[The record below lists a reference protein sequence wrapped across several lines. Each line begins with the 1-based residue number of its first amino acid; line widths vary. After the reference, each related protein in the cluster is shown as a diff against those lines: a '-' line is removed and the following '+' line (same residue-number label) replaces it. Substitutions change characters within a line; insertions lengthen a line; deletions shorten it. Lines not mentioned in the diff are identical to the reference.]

1 MVARGSRAHPRRSR
15 RRCDG
20 RPGHASNGDRGRP
33 LRHGLDHRPRQPRRE
48 RHAAGA
54 EAAAREEKPPCGDRR
69 KRRDP
74 RRPHPVRR
82 RVERRSHRGGASRPY
97 ARLDPQ
103 RRGHPRRCLPAVDRK
118 ESEGGAV
125 VRALAGLL
133 RKEFIAF
140 VTNRTFIV
148 IVGLPVLIAVFF
160 GLAFGNERPLAT
172 VAVVRPADERV
183 WSRAKTDLGSVQTL
197 QMSEVTTDFS
207 TAIDI
212 AERGRVS
219 GVLDLRGLTLEGDR
233 LAGRIGV
240 SVDELRPVSAEVIR
254 ATVAAWIAAAG
265 PPQPVATSLTVLRG
279 VSPRQATIPLWL
291 VAITLIIG
299 ISTMPLTL
307 TEEREHRTLRA
318 LLVAPVSRWSL
329 LIGKGG
335 IGVAMIVAMTA
346 LTLVLNRTPIASPL
360 PLALVILAGAL
371 AFVPIGLTL
380 GALAPS
386 QNAASPF
393 AGLLLIALLLPV
405 TLSQTEA
412 PGISDVAR
420 WLPSTALASGVR
432 VSIVTAISLADV
444 LPQIAYLVAVAV
456 IGAAAARWAI
466 GREAVVLG

>member
-1 MVARGSRAHPRRSR
+1 M
-15 RRCDG
+15 
-20 RPGHASNGDRGRP
+20 
-33 LRHGLDHRPRQPRRE
+33 
-48 RHAAGA
+48 
-54 EAAAREEKPPCGDRR
+54 
-69 KRRDP
+69 
-74 RRPHPVRR
+74 
-82 RVERRSHRGGASRPY
+82 
-97 ARLDPQ
+97 
-103 RRGHPRRCLPAVDRK
+103 
-118 ESEGGAV
+118 
-125 VRALAGLL
+125 RALVGLL

-172 VAVVRPADERV
+172 VAVVPPADERV
-183 WSRAKTDLGSVQTL
+183 WSRVKTDLASIQTL
-197 QMSEVTTDFS
+197 QIAEVVPEFA
-207 TAIDI
+207 TAVDL

-219 GVLDLRGLTLEGDR
+219 GVLDLRGLTLDGDR

-254 ATVAAWIAAAG
+254 STVAAWIAAAG
-265 PPQPVATSLTVLRG
+265 PPQPVATSVTVVRG
-279 VSPRQATIPLWL
+279 VSPRQASIPLWL

-318 LLVAPVSRWSL
+318 LLVAPISRWSVL
-329 LIGKGG
+329 VGKGG
-335 IGVAMIVAMTA
+335 IGVAMIVAMAT
-346 LTLVLNRTPIASPL
+346 LTLVLNRTPVASPL

-371 AFVPIGLTL
+371 AFVPLGLAM

-386 QNAASPF
+386 QNAVSPF

-432 VSIVTAISLADV
+432 VSIVTSVSPGDV
-444 LPQIAYLVAVAV
+444 LPQIAYLLAVAV
-456 IGAAAARWAI
+456 LGAAAARWAI

>member
-1 MVARGSRAHPRRSR
+1 M
-15 RRCDG
+15 
-20 RPGHASNGDRGRP
+20 
-33 LRHGLDHRPRQPRRE
+33 
-48 RHAAGA
+48 
-54 EAAAREEKPPCGDRR
+54 
-69 KRRDP
+69 
-74 RRPHPVRR
+74 
-82 RVERRSHRGGASRPY
+82 
-97 ARLDPQ
+97 
-103 RRGHPRRCLPAVDRK
+103 
-118 ESEGGAV
+118 
-125 VRALAGLL
+125 RALAGLL